1 MKLRI
6 RDNSVRLRLMRGE
19 VETLQQQ
26 GVVAARTG
34 FPGGRE
40 FRYEIE
46 SSPASVTPAAF
57 FSDNVL
63 TVRLPEATVLAW
75 ATTEQIT
82 IEGEQ
87 VLVDG
92 DKLSILVEKDY
103 ACLTPREGEDESDM
117 FRNPNVDSPDGHC

>member
-1 MKLRI
+1 MG
-6 RDNSVRLRLMRGE
+6 LRLTQDE
-19 VETLQQQ
+19 IETLRKQ

-46 SSPASVTPAAF
+46 SSPASVAPAAF

-63 TVRLPEATVLAW
+63 TVRVPETAVLAW
-75 ATTEQIT
+75 ATTEQAA

-92 DKLSILVEKDY
+92 DKLAITVDKD
-103 ACLTPREGEDESDM
+103 AG
-117 FRNPNVDSPDGHC
+117 

>member
-1 MKLRI
+1 MG
-6 RDNSVRLRLMRGE
+6 LRLTQDE
-19 VETLQQQ
+19 IETLRKQ

-46 SSPASVTPAAF
+46 SSPASVAPAAF

-63 TVRLPEATVLAW
+63 TVRVPETAVLAW
-75 ATTEQIT
+75 ASTDQAA

-92 DKLSILVEKDY
+92 DKLAITVDKD
-103 ACLTPREGEDESDM
+103 AG
-117 FRNPNVDSPDGHC
+117 

>member
-6 RDNSVRLRLMRGE
+6 RDNSVGLRLTQDE
-19 VETLQQQ
+19 VEILRKQ
-26 GVVAARTG
+26 GVVSARTG

-40 FRYEIE
+40 LRYELE
-46 SSPASVTPAAF
+46 SSPASVAPAAF

-63 TVRLPEATVLAW
+63 TVRVPETAVLAW
-75 ATTEQIT
+75 ATTEQVT

-92 DKLSILVEKDY
+92 EKLTIAVDKDFAGCMRVGADD
-103 ACLTPREGEDESDM
+103 EG
-117 FRNPNVDSPDGHC
+117 RG

>member
-6 RDNSVRLRLMRGE
+6 RDNSVGLRLSQDEIEALRK
-19 VETLQQQ
+19 Q
-26 GVVAARTG
+26 GVVSARTG

-40 FRYEIE
+40 LRYELE
-46 SSPASVTPAAF
+46 SSPASVAPAAF

-63 TVRLPEATVLAW
+63 TVRLPETAVLAW
-75 ATTEQIT
+75 ATTEQVT

-92 DKLSILVEKDY
+92 EKLAITVEKDF
-103 ACLTPREGEDESDM
+103 AGCTQLDENREG
-117 FRNPNVDSPDGHC
+117 GG

>member
-1 MKLRI
+1 MG
-6 RDNSVRLRLMRGE
+6 LRLTQDE
-19 VETLQQQ
+19 IETLRKQ

-46 SSPASVTPAAF
+46 SSPASVAPAAF

-63 TVRLPEATVLAW
+63 TVRVPETAVLAW
-75 ATTEQIT
+75 ASTDQAA

-92 DKLSILVEKDY
+92 DKLAITVEKD
-103 ACLTPREGEDESDM
+103 AG
-117 FRNPNVDSPDGHC
+117 

>member
-6 RDNSVRLRLMRGE
+6 RDNSVGLRLAPDE
-19 VETLQQQ
+19 IETLRTQ
-26 GVVAARTG
+26 GVVSARTG

-40 FRYEIE
+40 LRYELE
-46 SSPASVTPAAF
+46 SSPASVAPAAF

-63 TVRLPEATVLAW
+63 TVRLPETAVLAW
-75 ATTEQIT
+75 ATTDQST

-92 DKLSILVEKDY
+92 EKLLISVAKDLSG
-103 ACLTPREGEDESDM
+103 CTRPDDEEEG
-117 FRNPNVDSPDGHC
+117 RG

>member
-19 VETLQQQ
+19 VETLREQ
-26 GVVAARTG
+26 GIVSARTG

-40 FRYEIE
+40 FRYEVE
-46 SSPASVTPAAF
+46 SSPANVTPAAF

-75 ATTEQIT
+75 ATTEQVS
-82 IEGEQ
+82 IEGDQ

-92 DKLSILVEKDY
+92 ENLRILVEKDFV
-103 ACLTPREGEDESDM
+103 CLTGRDDEDESDM
-117 FRNPNVDSPDGHC
+117 YPHPHAADESC

>member
-6 RDNSVRLRLMRGE
+6 RDNSVGLRLSRDE
-19 VETLQQQ
+19 VEALRKQ
-26 GVVAARTG
+26 GVVTARTG

-40 FRYEIE
+40 LRYELE
-46 SSPASVTPAAF
+46 ASPASVAPAAF

-63 TVRLPEATVLAW
+63 TVRVPETAVLAW
-75 ATTEQIT
+75 ATTEQVT

-92 DKLSILVEKDY
+92 EKLAIAVEKDFDG
-103 ACLTPREGEDESDM
+103 CIRLDTEDE
-117 FRNPNVDSPDGHC
+117 GHG